1 MLDLSQKVVIVT
13 GAAAGIGAAIVELF
27 LQSGARIVAV
37 DIDVQLQQEV
47 ARFEGQY
54 PGRVRCVIGDVS
66 VEETAVQ
73 YVEAAIMAFGR
84 IDVMINNA
92 GIALVKAIADHTPE
106 EWDRVMNVNV
116 KSIYWSARFVI
127 PEMKKA
133 GGGLFLNTGSISSVV
148 GLPGQGAYGP
158 SKGAVAQ
165 LTRQMAIEYAPDNI
179 RVNAVCPGTVETPM
193 LHKAAAQS
201 EDAEQFMDELRA
213 AHPLGRV
220 AAPEEIAQ
228 FYRFLASD
236 HARFFTGAVLMID
249 GGFTAQ

>member
-1 MLDLSQKVVIVT
+1 MDLSEKVVVVT
-13 GAAAGIGAAIVELF
+13 GAAAGIGAAIVQVF
-27 LQSGARIVAV
+27 LHSGARIVAV
-37 DIDVQLQQEV
+37 DVDPRLQEV
-47 ARFEGQY
+47 TANFQVRY
-54 PGRVRCVIGDVS
+54 PGRVHCVVGDVS
-66 VEETAVQ
+66 FEETAVQ
-73 YVEAAIMAFGR
+73 YVNAALTAFGR

-116 KSIYWSARFVI
+116 KSIYWSARLVI
-127 PEMKKA
+127 PEMRKA

-165 LTRQMAIEYAPDNI
+165 LTRQMAIEYAADNI

-201 EDAEQFMDELRA
+201 DNSEQFMHELRS
-213 AHPLGRV
+213 AHPIGRV

-236 HARFFTGAVLMID
+236 HARFFTGAILMID